1 MMSKLIDLP
10 SELARKLAAMGHT
23 ATAEERDFMSEMALR
38 QREPNALESDLEAFP
53 NRRGLSETALKKEAL
68 DFFKKLESFGCG
80 KVLLG
85 RRKLKTRIRWHPY
98 GAIAVAKAFLKD
110 LDSCLETDSGPREED
125 VSSIQPSATI
135 QCNLHQHRFLLRPDF
150 EIAVGLP
157 LDLTKDEANR
167 LAEFIRSIPF

>member
-1 MMSKLIDLP
+1 MTSKQIDLP
-10 SELARKLAAMGHT
+10 ADLARKLAALGHT
-23 ATAEERDFMSEMALR
+23 ATAEEREFMSEMALR
-38 QREPNALESDLEAFP
+38 QREPNGLESDLESFP
-53 NRRGLSETALKKEAL
+53 DRKGLSDTALKKEAL

-110 LDSCLETDSGPREED
+110 LDSFLEAEIGPSEGKDS
-125 VSSIQPSATI
+125 SNLPSDNV
-135 QCNLHQHRFLLRPDF
+135 QRDLHQHRFLLRPDLQ
-150 EIAVGLP
+150 IAVGLP